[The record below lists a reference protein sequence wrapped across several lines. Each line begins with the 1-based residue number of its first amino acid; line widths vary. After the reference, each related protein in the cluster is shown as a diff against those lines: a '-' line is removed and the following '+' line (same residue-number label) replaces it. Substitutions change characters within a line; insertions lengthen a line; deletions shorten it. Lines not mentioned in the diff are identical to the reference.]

1 MLPSISINNT
11 SAAYPESIN
20 ENNNDEVNGLVQ
32 EFKSLFNGK
41 EGISTCIK
49 HLLELIKNAIRV
61 NDNPERININNSS
74 VTYID
79 IGSNVTGYI
88 TIGIDNQEPIE
99 LPASYKDKE
108 LVRTIINENIVE
120 KAHDDINN
128 AEFTDGGIDDR
139 SDIGID
145 SNDTDDIDID
155 NQEPIKSPANDENKK
170 LGQTLINENVVENT
184 HDINNKKMIFSAIK
198 EIYNGDP
205 DFIFDK
211 ISRNL
216 IHTVTEFD
224 ESGKSEPTDLF
235 TWYGKDK
242 KGDSLAIVI
251 KNING
256 NDYLSLGYYDQDNY
270 HIKRGIRINSDS
282 LTQYCSENAR
292 NASASFESNKAIMA
306 ELFATGINH
315 QFVNELNGE
324 RLREPNE
331 VFKRY
336 GRAIRYD
343 FQVDNAKYRRNN
355 VKEIVSTLFDNE
367 VNTDHSQNIY
377 VHYKKLEGKIEER
390 LQNCQ
395 TEYQNEI
402 NQLSAGNDS
411 NLLIVFYVQI
421 MPDDFVMQLH
431 RF

>member
-11 SAAYPESIN
+11 STAYPESIN

-49 HLLELIKNAIRV
+49 HLLELIKNAIRG

-79 IGSNVTGYI
+79 IGSNDTGYI

-224 ESGKSEPTDLF
+224 ESRKSEPTDLF

-242 KGDSLAIVI
+242 KGDSLTIVI

-306 ELFATGINH
+306 ELFETGINH

-402 NQLSAGNDS
+402 NQLSALGVD
-411 NLLIVFYVQI
+411 F
-421 MPDDFVMQLH
+421 DDI
-431 RF
+431 

>member
-11 SAAYPESIN
+11 SATYPESIN

-32 EFKSLFNGK
+32 ELKNLFNGK

-61 NDNPERININNSS
+61 NDDPYRFNINNSS

-79 IGSNVTGYI
+79 IGSNDTDNI
-88 TIGIDNQEPIE
+88 TIGIDNQETIK
-99 LPASYKDKE
+99 LLASYKDKE
-108 LVRTIINENIVE
+108 LVRAIINDNIVE
-120 KAHDDINN
+120 KTHDDINN
-128 AEFTDGGIDDR
+128 AEFTDGIIVSGIDDR

-145 SNDTDDIDID
+145 SNDTDDITFD
-155 NQEPIKSPANDENKK
+155 NQEPTKSPANDENKK
-170 LGQTLINENVVENT
+170 VGQTIINENVVENT
-184 HDINNKKMIFSAIK
+184 DDINNKKNIFSAIK

-216 IHTVTEFD
+216 IHTVTKFD
-224 ESGKSEPTDLF
+224 ENEKSKPTDLF
-235 TWYGKDK
+235 TWHGKDK
-242 KGDSLAIVI
+242 KYNTLAIVI

-270 HIKRGIRINSDS
+270 HIKRGIRINGDS
-282 LTQYCSENAR
+282 VTQYCSENAR
-292 NASASFESNKAIMA
+292 NASASFESNKALMA

-315 QFVNELNGE
+315 QVVNELNGE
-324 RLREPNE
+324 RLKEPNE

-336 GRAIRYD
+336 GRAIRYN

-402 NQLSAGNDS
+402 NQLSALGVN
-411 NLLIVFYVQI
+411 F
-421 MPDDFVMQLH
+421 DDI
-431 RF
+431 

>member
-32 EFKSLFNGK
+32 EFKILFNGK

-315 QFVNELNGE
+315 QFVNERNGE
-324 RLREPNE
+324 RLKEPNE

-402 NQLSAGNDS
+402 NQLSALGVN
-411 NLLIVFYVQI
+411 F
-421 MPDDFVMQLH
+421 DDI
-431 RF
+431 

>member
-32 EFKSLFNGK
+32 EFKILFNGK

-315 QFVNELNGE
+315 QFVNERNGE

-402 NQLSAGNDS
+402 NQLSALGVN
-411 NLLIVFYVQI
+411 F
-421 MPDDFVMQLH
+421 DDI
-431 RF
+431 

>member
-170 LGQTLINENVVENT
+170 LGQTLINEDVVENT

-402 NQLSAGNDS
+402 NQLSALGVN
-411 NLLIVFYVQI
+411 F
-421 MPDDFVMQLH
+421 DDI
-431 RF
+431 

>member
-11 SAAYPESIN
+11 SAAYIESIN

-32 EFKSLFNGK
+32 EFKNLFNGK

-49 HLLELIKNAIRV
+49 HLLELIKNAIRG
-61 NDNPERININNSS
+61 NDDPDRININNSS
-74 VTYID
+74 VTYIN
-79 IGSNVTGYI
+79 IGSNDTDHI
-88 TIGIDNQEPIE
+88 TIGIDNQEPIK

-108 LVRTIINENIVE
+108 LVRTIINDNIVE
-120 KAHDDINN
+120 KTHDDINN
-128 AEFTDGGIDDR
+128 AEFTDGIIVSGIDDR

-145 SNDTDDIDID
+145 SNDTDDITFDID
-155 NQEPIKSPANDENKK
+155 IDIENQEPIKSPTNDENKK
-170 LGQTLINENVVENT
+170 LGQTLINENVVENI
-184 HDINNKKMIFSAIK
+184 HDINNKKMIFCAIK

-336 GRAIRYD
+336 GQAIRYD
-343 FQVDNAKYRRNN
+343 FQVDDAKYKCDHL
-355 VKEIVSTLFDNE
+355 KEIVSTLVGNK
-367 VNTDHSQNIY
+367 VNVGHSQKYISILRISKVKLKKGFKIARLNI
-377 VHYKKLEGKIEER
+377 KMKL
-390 LQNCQ
+390 
-395 TEYQNEI
+395 I
-402 NQLSAGNDS
+402 N
-411 NLLIVFYVQI
+411 Y
-421 MPDDFVMQLH
+421 M
-431 RF
+431 R

>member
-11 SAAYPESIN
+11 SATYPESIN

-32 EFKSLFNGK
+32 ELKNLFNGK

-61 NDNPERININNSS
+61 NDDPYRFNINNSS

-79 IGSNVTGYI
+79 IGSNDTDHI
-88 TIGIDNQEPIE
+88 TIGIDNQETIK
-99 LPASYKDKE
+99 LLASYKDKE
-108 LVRTIINENIVE
+108 LVRAIINDNIVE
-120 KAHDDINN
+120 KTHDDINN
-128 AEFTDGGIDDR
+128 AEFTDGIIVSGIDDR

-145 SNDTDDIDID
+145 SNDTDDITFD
-155 NQEPIKSPANDENKK
+155 NQEPTKSPANDENKK
-170 LGQTLINENVVENT
+170 VGQTIINENVVENT
-184 HDINNKKMIFSAIK
+184 DDINNKKNIFSAIK

-216 IHTVTEFD
+216 IHTVTKFD
-224 ESGKSEPTDLF
+224 ENEKSKPTDLF
-235 TWYGKDK
+235 TWHGKDK
-242 KGDSLAIVI
+242 KYNTLAIVI

-270 HIKRGIRINSDS
+270 HIKRGIRINGDS

-292 NASASFESNKAIMA
+292 NASASFESNKALMA

-315 QFVNELNGE
+315 QVVNELNGE
-324 RLREPNE
+324 RLKEPNE

-343 FQVDNAKYRRNN
+343 FQVDDAKFRRDN
-355 VKEIVSTLFDNE
+355 VKEIISNLFANKVDVDHPENKYKDFKDLEDNVE
-367 VNTDHSQNIY
+367 
-377 VHYKKLEGKIEER
+377 KR
-390 LQNCQ
+390 LQNRQ
-395 TEYQNEI
+395 AKYQNEI
-402 NQLSAGNDS
+402 NQLSAPGVN
-411 NLLIVFYVQI
+411 F
-421 MPDDFVMQLH
+421 DDI
-431 RF
+431 

>member
-11 SAAYPESIN
+11 SATYPESIN

-32 EFKSLFNGK
+32 ELKNLFNGK

-61 NDNPERININNSS
+61 NDDPYRFNINNSS

-79 IGSNVTGYI
+79 IGSNDTDHI
-88 TIGIDNQEPIE
+88 TIGIDNQETIK
-99 LPASYKDKE
+99 LLASYKDKE
-108 LVRTIINENIVE
+108 LVRAIINDNIVE
-120 KAHDDINN
+120 KTHDDINN
-128 AEFTDGGIDDR
+128 AEFTDGIIVSGIDDR
-139 SDIGID
+139 SDIGTD
-145 SNDTDDIDID
+145 SNDTDDITFD
-155 NQEPIKSPANDENKK
+155 NQEPTKSPANDENKK
-170 LGQTLINENVVENT
+170 VGQTIINENVVENT
-184 HDINNKKMIFSAIK
+184 DDINNKKNIFSAIK

-216 IHTVTEFD
+216 IHTVTKFD
-224 ESGKSEPTDLF
+224 ENEKSKPTDLF
-235 TWYGKDK
+235 TWHGKDK
-242 KGDSLAIVI
+242 KYNTLAIVI

-270 HIKRGIRINSDS
+270 HIKRGIRINGDS

-292 NASASFESNKAIMA
+292 NASASFESNKALMA

-315 QFVNELNGE
+315 QVVNELNGE
-324 RLREPNE
+324 RLKEPNE

-336 GRAIRYD
+336 GRAIRYN

-402 NQLSAGNDS
+402 NQLSALGVN
-411 NLLIVFYVQI
+411 F
-421 MPDDFVMQLH
+421 DDI
-431 RF
+431 

>member
-32 EFKSLFNGK
+32 ELKNLFNGK

-61 NDNPERININNSS
+61 NDDPYRFNINNSS

-79 IGSNVTGYI
+79 IGSNDTDHI
-88 TIGIDNQEPIE
+88 TIGIDNQETIK
-99 LPASYKDKE
+99 LLASYKDKE
-108 LVRTIINENIVE
+108 LVRAIINDNIVE
-120 KAHDDINN
+120 KTHDDINN
-128 AEFTDGGIDDR
+128 AEFTDGIIVSGIDDR

-145 SNDTDDIDID
+145 SNDTDDITFD
-155 NQEPIKSPANDENKK
+155 NQEPTKSPANDENKK
-170 LGQTLINENVVENT
+170 VGQTIINENVVENT
-184 HDINNKKMIFSAIK
+184 DDINNKKNIFSAIK

-216 IHTVTEFD
+216 IHTVTKFD
-224 ESGKSEPTDLF
+224 ENEKSKPTDLF
-235 TWYGKDK
+235 TWHGKDK
-242 KGDSLAIVI
+242 KYNTLAIVI

-270 HIKRGIRINSDS
+270 HIKRGIRINGDS
-282 LTQYCSENAR
+282 LTQYCSEKAR
-292 NASASFESNKAIMA
+292 NASAWFESSKAIMA
-306 ELFATGINH
+306 ESFATGSDH
-315 QFVNELNGE
+315 QVVNELNGE
-324 RLREPNE
+324 RLREPND

-343 FQVDNAKYRRNN
+343 FQVDDAKYKCDHL
-355 VKEIVSTLFDNE
+355 KEIVSTLVGNKIN
-367 VNTDHSQNIY
+367 VGHSQKIY
-377 VHYKKLEGKIEER
+377 KHFKDLEGKIEER
-390 LQNCQ
+390 LQNRQ
-395 TEYQNEI
+395 AEYQNEI
-402 NQLSAGNDS
+402 NQPSAPGVN
-411 NLLIVFYVQI
+411 F
-421 MPDDFVMQLH
+421 DDI
-431 RF
+431 